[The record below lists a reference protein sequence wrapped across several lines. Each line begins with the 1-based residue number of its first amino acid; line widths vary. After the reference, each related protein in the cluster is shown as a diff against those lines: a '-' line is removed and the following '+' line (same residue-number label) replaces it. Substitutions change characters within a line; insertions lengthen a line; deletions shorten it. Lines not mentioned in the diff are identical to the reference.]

1 MDYNHSMIVGRLA
14 GKPIL
19 KGYKKGDGSEGWR
32 CFLRV
37 AVTRIGDL
45 GRPLRRLRV

>member
-32 CFLRV
+32 CLR
-37 AVTRIGDL
+37 GSL
-45 GRPLRRLRV
+45 